1 MSDCRTDSLMFELK
15 GFDPVRDDG
24 ASWEMM
30 LRWRQ
35 SWFKDRALP
44 WGVEDGIWVF
54 KNPSI
59 FLENKII
66 GHTFKM
72 TIENVERKKD
82 LVLSCTHFQFS
93 ETPNKFP
100 ERTAAK
106 QVCAQRAALL
116 LISRRKV
123 KNKTD
128 RLRGRTDR
136 PPLGTL
142 FDLVG
147 LYLVNCW
154 FISCFYSRYPHLPTL
169 WLTRV
174 LFVARV

>member
-72 TIENVERKKD
+72 TIENVEGKKICYFRVPIFNFQKSQIGTLYVGLQNNFELKELSFWLAGEKSKIKRID
-82 LVLSCTHFQFS
+82 FVDGPGTTSWHTFWFGWPLFSQLLVYQ
-93 ETPNKFP
+93 
-100 ERTAAK
+100 
-106 QVCAQRAALL
+106 LL
-116 LISRRKV
+116 L
-123 KNKTD
+123 
-128 RLRGRTDR
+128 
-136 PPLGTL
+136 
-142 FDLVG
+142 
-147 LYLVNCW
+147 
-154 FISCFYSRYPHLPTL
+154 
-169 WLTRV
+169 
-174 LFVARV
+174 

>member
-35 SWFKDRALP
+35 SWFKDRVLP
-44 WGVEDGIWVF
+44 WEVEDGIWVF

-59 FLENKII
+59 FLENKIK

-93 ETPNKFP
+93 EIPNRYP
-100 ERTAAK
+100 VRTAAK
-106 QVCAQRAALL
+106 QLCAQRALL

-128 RLRGRTDR
+128 RLRGRTRDH
-136 PPLGTL
+136 LL
-142 FDLVG
+142 AHFLIW
-147 LYLVNCW
+147 LA
-154 FISCFYSRYPHLPTL
+154 FI
-169 WLTRV
+169 
-174 LFVARV
+174 

>member
-35 SWFKDRALP
+35 SWFKDRVLP

-59 FLENKII
+59 FLENKIK

-72 TIENVERKKD
+72 TIENVEKKKICCFRVPIFNFQKSQIGTLYVRLQNNFVPKEHSFWLAGEKSKIKRID
-82 LVLSCTHFQFS
+82 FVDGRTTSWHTFWFAWPLFSQLLVYQ
-93 ETPNKFP
+93 
-100 ERTAAK
+100 
-106 QVCAQRAALL
+106 LL
-116 LISRRKV
+116 L
-123 KNKTD
+123 
-128 RLRGRTDR
+128 
-136 PPLGTL
+136 
-142 FDLVG
+142 
-147 LYLVNCW
+147 
-154 FISCFYSRYPHLPTL
+154 
-169 WLTRV
+169 
-174 LFVARV
+174 